1 MHVDVEWVHCRAKP
15 GVLSLPGL
23 LPPPA
28 PAGATGWR
36 RRRRRGRRRGG
47 GWGESV
53 HYLPRRWKE
62 GAPRVSG
69 FLTKTPAT
77 PAAHNQFRTSWLER
91 GLKVRCEGRKRKRRK
106 NEEEVRVISCVRRRR
121 V

>member
-77 PAAHNQFRTSWLER
+77 PAAHNQFRTAWLER
-91 GLKVRCEGRKRKRRK
+91 GLKVRCEGRKRKK
-106 NEEEVRVISCVRRRR
+106 E
-121 V
+121 